1 MWMEE
6 GIMISASHQP
16 EGCER
21 AFTTKS
27 EPGGKQERFPWVFQ
41 QLPSMAEADPFTILS
56 GYQVPR

>member
-1 MWMEE
+1 
-6 GIMISASHQP
+6 MISASHQP